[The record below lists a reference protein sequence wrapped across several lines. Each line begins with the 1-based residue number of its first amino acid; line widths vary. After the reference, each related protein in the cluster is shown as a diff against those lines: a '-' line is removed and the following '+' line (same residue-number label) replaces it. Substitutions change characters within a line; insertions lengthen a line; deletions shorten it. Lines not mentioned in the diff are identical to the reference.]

1 MPIFA
6 KIQEQ
11 QEAFSLPF
19 TPPVSVGEGGMER
32 LRVTV
37 LFWGSAMSPEKVTVP
52 PSAAVFVVLPS
63 VIFIRLCKRLKVYG
77 FPQLKIELSADLSGG
92 ELSRKIQP
100 EVRENEEISSIK
112 ERLLVNTQN
121 SLAETVEEID
131 DDQIH
136 QLSQIVARSRRL
148 LVLGIG
154 VSNLV
159 AQDIAQ
165 KWGSVGTIVI
175 AFNNVN
181 DLLPIVANAGIEDSL
196 WVVDNSGETPEA
208 IYAAQIAKERKVP
221 IITMTKKGSN
231 TISELGDVEIHTSQ
245 PIELPGRIAATDSL
259 LLQFM
264 AIDIIFYDFVSRNY
278 ESSISQLNQSAKL
291 VKDYK
296 NHFYKNK

>member
-1 MPIFA
+1 MGGTRMPIFA

-11 QEAFSLPF
+11 QEAFSKSELKIAQFILDQPQD
-19 TPPVSVGEGGMER
+19 
-32 LRVTV
+32 V
-37 LFWGSAMSPEKVTVP
+37 LEMTAQQLARAADSS
-52 PSAAVFVVLPS
+52 SAAV
-63 VIFIRLCKRLKVYG
+63 IRLCKRLKVYG

-92 ELSRKIQP
+92 EFSRKIQP

-136 QLSQIVARSRRL
+136 QLSQIGARSRRL

>member
-11 QEAFSLPF
+11 QEAFSKSELKIAQFILDQPQD
-19 TPPVSVGEGGMER
+19 
-32 LRVTV
+32 V
-37 LFWGSAMSPEKVTVP
+37 LEMTAQQLARAADSS
-52 PSAAVFVVLPS
+52 SAAV
-63 VIFIRLCKRLKVYG
+63 IRLCKRLKVYG

-245 PIELPGRIAATDSL
+245 PIELPGRIATTDSL

>member
-11 QEAFSLPF
+11 QEAFSKSELKIAQYILDQPQD
-19 TPPVSVGEGGMER
+19 
-32 LRVTV
+32 V
-37 LFWGSAMSPEKVTVP
+37 LEMTAQQLARAADSS
-52 PSAAVFVVLPS
+52 SAAV
-63 VIFIRLCKRLKVYG
+63 IRLCKRLKVYG

-131 DDQIH
+131 DDQIY

>member
-6 KIQEQ
+6 KIQEH
-11 QEAFSLPF
+11 QEAFSKSELKIAQFILDQPQ
-19 TPPVSVGEGGMER
+19 V
-32 LRVTV
+32 V
-37 LFWGSAMSPEKVTVP
+37 LEMTAQQLARAADSS
-52 PSAAVFVVLPS
+52 SAAV
-63 VIFIRLCKRLKVYG
+63 IRLCKRLKVYG

-92 ELSRKIQP
+92 ELNRKIQP

-112 ERLLVNTQN
+112 ERLLLNTQH
-121 SLAETVEEID
+121 SLAETVNELD
-131 DDQIH
+131 DSQIS
-136 QLSQIVARSRRL
+136 QLSQLIARSKRL
-148 LVLGIG
+148 LVLGIAA
-154 VSNLV
+154 SNLV

-165 KWGSVGTIVI
+165 KWGNVGTIVF

-181 DLLPIVANAGIEDSL
+181 DLLPIIANAGAEDIL
-196 WVVDNSGETPEA
+196 WVVDNSGETPEVVQ
-208 IYAAQIAKERKVP
+208 AAQIAKERKVP
-221 IITMTKKGSN
+221 IITMTKRGSS
-231 TISELGDVEIHTSQ
+231 TISELGDIEIHTSQ

>member
-11 QEAFSLPF
+11 QEAFSKSELKIAQFILDQPQD
-19 TPPVSVGEGGMER
+19 
-32 LRVTV
+32 V
-37 LFWGSAMSPEKVTVP
+37 LEMTAQQLARAADSS
-52 PSAAVFVVLPS
+52 SAAV
-63 VIFIRLCKRLKVYG
+63 IRLCKRLKVYG

>member
-11 QEAFSLPF
+11 QEAFSKSELKIAQFILDQPQD
-19 TPPVSVGEGGMER
+19 
-32 LRVTV
+32 V
-37 LFWGSAMSPEKVTVP
+37 LEMTAQQLARAADSS
-52 PSAAVFVVLPS
+52 SAAV
-63 VIFIRLCKRLKVYG
+63 IRLCKRLKVYG

-296 NHFYKNK
+296 LSLIHI

>member
-6 KIQEQ
+6 KIQEH
-11 QEAFSLPF
+11 QEAFSKSELKIAQFILDQPQ
-19 TPPVSVGEGGMER
+19 E
-32 LRVTV
+32 V
-37 LFWGSAMSPEKVTVP
+37 LEMTAQQLARAADSS
-52 PSAAVFVVLPS
+52 SAAV
-63 VIFIRLCKRLKVYG
+63 IRLCKRLKVYG

-92 ELSRKIQP
+92 ELNRKIQP

-112 ERLLVNTQN
+112 ERLLLNTQH
-121 SLAETVEEID
+121 SLAETVNELD
-131 DDQIH
+131 DSQIS
-136 QLSQIVARSRRL
+136 QLSQLIARSRRL
-148 LVLGIG
+148 LVLGIAA
-154 VSNLV
+154 SNLV

-165 KWGSVGTIVI
+165 KWGNVGTIVF

-181 DLLPIVANAGIEDSL
+181 DLLPIIANAGAEDIL

-208 IYAAQIAKERKVP
+208 VQAAQIAKERKVP
-221 IITMTKKGSN
+221 IVTMTKRGSS
-231 TISELGDVEIHTSQ
+231 TISELSDIEIHTSQ

>member
-11 QEAFSLPF
+11 QEAFSKSELKIAQFILDQPQD
-19 TPPVSVGEGGMER
+19 
-32 LRVTV
+32 V
-37 LFWGSAMSPEKVTVP
+37 LEKTAQQLARAADSS
-52 PSAAVFVVLPS
+52 SAAV
-63 VIFIRLCKRLKVYG
+63 IRLCKRLKVYG

-208 IYAAQIAKERKVP
+208 IYAAQIAKERKIP

-278 ESSISQLNQSAKL
+278 ESSISQLNQSAKF

>member
-11 QEAFSLPF
+11 QEAFSKSELKIAQFILDQPQD
-19 TPPVSVGEGGMER
+19 
-32 LRVTV
+32 V
-37 LFWGSAMSPEKVTVP
+37 LEMTAQQLARAADSS
-52 PSAAVFVVLPS
+52 SAAV
-63 VIFIRLCKRLKVYG
+63 IRLCKRLKVYG

-159 AQDIAQ
+159 AQDNAQ

-278 ESSISQLNQSAKL
+278 ESSISQLNQSAKF

>member
-11 QEAFSLPF
+11 QEAFSKSELKIAQFILDQPQDVLEM
-19 TPPVSVGEGGMER
+19 TAQQ
-32 LRVTV
+32 LARVAD
-37 LFWGSAMSPEKVTVP
+37 SS
-52 PSAAVFVVLPS
+52 SAAV
-63 VIFIRLCKRLKVYG
+63 IRLCKRLKVYG

-231 TISELGDVEIHTSQ
+231 TISELGDVEIHTRQ

>member
-6 KIQEQ
+6 KIQEH
-11 QEAFSLPF
+11 QEAFSKSELKIAQFILDQPQ
-19 TPPVSVGEGGMER
+19 E
-32 LRVTV
+32 V
-37 LFWGSAMSPEKVTVP
+37 LEMTAQQLARAADSS
-52 PSAAVFVVLPS
+52 SAAV
-63 VIFIRLCKRLKVYG
+63 IRLCKRLKVYG

-92 ELSRKIQP
+92 ELNRKIQP

-112 ERLLVNTQN
+112 ERLLLNTQH
-121 SLAETVEEID
+121 SLAETVNELD
-131 DDQIH
+131 DSQIS
-136 QLSQIVARSRRL
+136 QLSQLIARSKRL
-148 LVLGIG
+148 LVLGIAA
-154 VSNLV
+154 SNLV

-165 KWGSVGTIVI
+165 KWGNVGTIVF

-181 DLLPIVANAGIEDSL
+181 DLLPIIANAGAEDIL

-208 IYAAQIAKERKVP
+208 VQAAQIAKERKVP
-221 IITMTKKGSN
+221 IITMTKRGSS
-231 TISELGDVEIHTSQ
+231 TVSELGDIEIHTSQ

>member
-11 QEAFSLPF
+11 QEAFSKSELKIAQFILDQPQD
-19 TPPVSVGEGGMER
+19 
-32 LRVTV
+32 V
-37 LFWGSAMSPEKVTVP
+37 LEMTAQQLARAADSS
-52 PSAAVFVVLPS
+52 SAAV
-63 VIFIRLCKRLKVYG
+63 IRLCKRLKVYG

-131 DDQIH
+131 DDQIY

>member
-11 QEAFSLPF
+11 QEAFSKSELKIAQFILDQPQD
-19 TPPVSVGEGGMER
+19 
-32 LRVTV
+32 V
-37 LFWGSAMSPEKVTVP
+37 LEMTAQQLARAADSS
-52 PSAAVFVVLPS
+52 SAAV
-63 VIFIRLCKRLKVYG
+63 IRLCKRLKVYG

-196 WVVDNSGETPEA
+196 WVVDNSGEAPEA

>member
-11 QEAFSLPF
+11 QEAFSKSELKIAQFILDQPQD
-19 TPPVSVGEGGMER
+19 
-32 LRVTV
+32 V
-37 LFWGSAMSPEKVTVP
+37 LEMTAQQLARAADSS
-52 PSAAVFVVLPS
+52 SAAV
-63 VIFIRLCKRLKVYG
+63 IRLCKRLKVYG

-159 AQDIAQ
+159 AQYIAQ

>member
-1 MPIFA
+1 MGGTRMPIFA

-11 QEAFSLPF
+11 QEAFSKSELKIAQFILDQPQD
-19 TPPVSVGEGGMER
+19 
-32 LRVTV
+32 V
-37 LFWGSAMSPEKVTVP
+37 LEMTAQQLARAADSS
-52 PSAAVFVVLPS
+52 SAAV
-63 VIFIRLCKRLKVYG
+63 IRLCKRLKVYG

>member
-6 KIQEQ
+6 KIQEH
-11 QEAFSLPF
+11 QEAFSKSELKIAQFILDQPQ
-19 TPPVSVGEGGMER
+19 E
-32 LRVTV
+32 V
-37 LFWGSAMSPEKVTVP
+37 LEMTAQQLARAADSS
-52 PSAAVFVVLPS
+52 SAAV
-63 VIFIRLCKRLKVYG
+63 IRLCKRLKVYG

-92 ELSRKIQP
+92 ELNRKIQP

-112 ERLLVNTQN
+112 ERLLLNTQH
-121 SLAETVEEID
+121 SLAETVNELD
-131 DDQIH
+131 DSQIS
-136 QLSQIVARSRRL
+136 QLSQLIARSRRL
-148 LVLGIG
+148 LVLGIAA
-154 VSNLV
+154 SNLV

-165 KWGSVGTIVI
+165 KWGNVGTIVF

-181 DLLPIVANAGIEDSL
+181 DLLPIIANAGAEDIL

-208 IYAAQIAKERKVP
+208 VQAAQIAKERKVP
-221 IITMTKKGSN
+221 IITMTKRGSS
-231 TISELGDVEIHTSQ
+231 TISELGDIEIHTSQ

>member
-6 KIQEQ
+6 KLQEQ
-11 QEAFSLPF
+11 QEAFSKSELKIAQFILDQPQD
-19 TPPVSVGEGGMER
+19 
-32 LRVTV
+32 V
-37 LFWGSAMSPEKVTVP
+37 LEMTAQQLARAADSS
-52 PSAAVFVVLPS
+52 SAAV
-63 VIFIRLCKRLKVYG
+63 IRLCKRLKVYG

>member
-6 KIQEQ
+6 KIQEH
-11 QEAFSLPF
+11 QEAFSKSELKIAQFILDQPQ
-19 TPPVSVGEGGMER
+19 E
-32 LRVTV
+32 V
-37 LFWGSAMSPEKVTVP
+37 LEMTAQQLARAADSS
-52 PSAAVFVVLPS
+52 SAAV
-63 VIFIRLCKRLKVYG
+63 IRLCKRLKVYG

-92 ELSRKIQP
+92 ELNRKIQP

-112 ERLLVNTQN
+112 ERLLLNTQH
-121 SLAETVEEID
+121 SLAETVNELD
-131 DDQIH
+131 DSQIS
-136 QLSQIVARSRRL
+136 QLSQLIARSRRL
-148 LVLGIG
+148 LVLGIAA
-154 VSNLV
+154 SNLV

-165 KWGSVGTIVI
+165 KWGNVGTIVF

-181 DLLPIVANAGIEDSL
+181 DLLPIIANAGAEDIL

-208 IYAAQIAKERKVP
+208 VQAAQIAKERKVP
-221 IITMTKKGSN
+221 IITMTKRGSS
-231 TISELGDVEIHTSQ
+231 TISELGDIEIHTSQ
-245 PIELPGRIAATDSL
+245 PIELPGKIAATDSL

>member
-11 QEAFSLPF
+11 QEAFSKSELKIAQFILDQPQD
-19 TPPVSVGEGGMER
+19 
-32 LRVTV
+32 V
-37 LFWGSAMSPEKVTVP
+37 LEMTAQQLARAADSS
-52 PSAAVFVVLPS
+52 SAAV
-63 VIFIRLCKRLKVYG
+63 IRLCKRLKVYG

-245 PIELPGRIAATDSL
+245 PIELPVRIAATDSL

>member
-1 MPIFA
+1 MGGTRMPIFA

-11 QEAFSLPF
+11 QEAFSKSELKIAQFILDQPQD
-19 TPPVSVGEGGMER
+19 
-32 LRVTV
+32 V
-37 LFWGSAMSPEKVTVP
+37 LEMTAQQLARAADSS
-52 PSAAVFVVLPS
+52 SAAV
-63 VIFIRLCKRLKVYG
+63 IRLCKRLKVYG

-208 IYAAQIAKERKVP
+208 LYAAQIAKERKVP

>member
-1 MPIFA
+1 MGGTRMPIFA

-11 QEAFSLPF
+11 QEAFSKSELKIAQFILDQPQD
-19 TPPVSVGEGGMER
+19 
-32 LRVTV
+32 V
-37 LFWGSAMSPEKVTVP
+37 LEMTAQQLARAADSS
-52 PSAAVFVVLPS
+52 SAAV
-63 VIFIRLCKRLKVYG
+63 IRLCKRLKVYG

-100 EVRENEEISSIK
+100 EVRENEEIRSIK

>member
-11 QEAFSLPF
+11 QEAFSKSELKIAQFILDQPQD
-19 TPPVSVGEGGMER
+19 
-32 LRVTV
+32 V
-37 LFWGSAMSPEKVTVP
+37 LEMTAQQLARAADSS
-52 PSAAVFVVLPS
+52 SAAV
-63 VIFIRLCKRLKVYG
+63 IRLCKRLKVYG

-231 TISELGDVEIHTSQ
+231 TISELGDVEIHASQ

>member
-11 QEAFSLPF
+11 QEAFSKSELKIAQFILDQPQD
-19 TPPVSVGEGGMER
+19 
-32 LRVTV
+32 V
-37 LFWGSAMSPEKVTVP
+37 LEMTAQQLARAADSS
-52 PSAAVFVVLPS
+52 SAAV
-63 VIFIRLCKRLKVYG
+63 IRLCKRLKVYG

-165 KWGSVGTIVI
+165 KWGSVDTIVI

>member
-11 QEAFSLPF
+11 QEAFSKSELKIAQFILDQPQD
-19 TPPVSVGEGGMER
+19 
-32 LRVTV
+32 V
-37 LFWGSAMSPEKVTVP
+37 LEMTAQQLARAADSS
-52 PSAAVFVVLPS
+52 SAAV
-63 VIFIRLCKRLKVYG
+63 IRLCKRLKVYG

-208 IYAAQIAKERKVP
+208 IYVAQIAKERKVP

>member
-11 QEAFSLPF
+11 QEAFSKSELKIAQFILDQPQD
-19 TPPVSVGEGGMER
+19 
-32 LRVTV
+32 V
-37 LFWGSAMSPEKVTVP
+37 LEMTAQQLARAADSS
-52 PSAAVFVVLPS
+52 SAAV
-63 VIFIRLCKRLKVYG
+63 IRLCKRLKVYG

-92 ELSRKIQP
+92 EFSRKIQP

-264 AIDIIFYDFVSRNY
+264 AIDIIFYD
-278 ESSISQLNQSAKL
+278 L
-291 VKDYK
+291 
-296 NHFYKNK
+296 

>member
-11 QEAFSLPF
+11 QEAFSKSELKNAQFILDQPQD
-19 TPPVSVGEGGMER
+19 
-32 LRVTV
+32 V
-37 LFWGSAMSPEKVTVP
+37 LEMTAQQLARAADSS
-52 PSAAVFVVLPS
+52 SAAV
-63 VIFIRLCKRLKVYG
+63 IRLCKRLKVYG

>member
-11 QEAFSLPF
+11 QEAFSKSELKIAQFILDQPQD
-19 TPPVSVGEGGMER
+19 
-32 LRVTV
+32 V
-37 LFWGSAMSPEKVTVP
+37 LEMTAQQLARAADSS
-52 PSAAVFVVLPS
+52 SAAV
-63 VIFIRLCKRLKVYG
+63 IRLCKRLKVYG

-296 NHFYKNK
+296 NHFLKKEKYHG

>member
-11 QEAFSLPF
+11 QEAFSKSELKIAQFILDQPQD
-19 TPPVSVGEGGMER
+19 
-32 LRVTV
+32 V
-37 LFWGSAMSPEKVTVP
+37 LEMTAQQLARAADSS
-52 PSAAVFVVLPS
+52 SAAV
-63 VIFIRLCKRLKVYG
+63 IRLCKRLKVYG

-291 VKDYK
+291 LKDYK

>member
-11 QEAFSLPF
+11 QEAFSKSELKIAQFILDQPQD
-19 TPPVSVGEGGMER
+19 
-32 LRVTV
+32 V
-37 LFWGSAMSPEKVTVP
+37 LEMTAQQLARAAGSS
-52 PSAAVFVVLPS
+52 SAAV
-63 VIFIRLCKRLKVYG
+63 IRLCKRLKVYG

-278 ESSISQLNQSAKL
+278 ESSISQLNQSAKF

>member
-11 QEAFSLPF
+11 QEAFSKSELKIAQFILDQPQD
-19 TPPVSVGEGGMER
+19 
-32 LRVTV
+32 V
-37 LFWGSAMSPEKVTVP
+37 LEMTAQQLARAADSS
-52 PSAAVFVVLPS
+52 SAAV
-63 VIFIRLCKRLKVYG
+63 IRLCKRLKVYG

-131 DDQIH
+131 DEQIH

>member
-6 KIQEQ
+6 KIQEH
-11 QEAFSLPF
+11 QEAFSKSELKIAQFILDQPQ
-19 TPPVSVGEGGMER
+19 E
-32 LRVTV
+32 V
-37 LFWGSAMSPEKVTVP
+37 LEMTAQQLARAADSS
-52 PSAAVFVVLPS
+52 SAAV
-63 VIFIRLCKRLKVYG
+63 IRLCKRLKVYG

-92 ELSRKIQP
+92 ELNRKIQP

-112 ERLLVNTQN
+112 ERLLLNTQH
-121 SLAETVEEID
+121 SLAETVNELD
-131 DDQIH
+131 DSQIS
-136 QLSQIVARSRRL
+136 QLSQLIARSRRL
-148 LVLGIG
+148 LVLGIAA
-154 VSNLV
+154 SNLV

-165 KWGSVGTIVI
+165 KWVNVGTIVF

-181 DLLPIVANAGIEDSL
+181 DLLPIIANAGAEDIL

-208 IYAAQIAKERKVP
+208 VQAAQIAKERKVP
-221 IITMTKKGSN
+221 IITMTKRGSS
-231 TISELGDVEIHTSQ
+231 TISELGDIEIHTSQ

>member
-11 QEAFSLPF
+11 QEAFSKSELKIAQFILDQPQDVLEM
-19 TPPVSVGEGGMER
+19 TAQQ
-32 LRVTV
+32 LARVAD
-37 LFWGSAMSPEKVTVP
+37 SS
-52 PSAAVFVVLPS
+52 SAAV
-63 VIFIRLCKRLKVYG
+63 IRLCKRLKVYG

>member
-11 QEAFSLPF
+11 QEAFSKSELKIAQFILDQPQD
-19 TPPVSVGEGGMER
+19 
-32 LRVTV
+32 V
-37 LFWGSAMSPEKVTVP
+37 LEMTAQQLARAADSS
-52 PSAAVFVVLPS
+52 SAAV
-63 VIFIRLCKRLKVYG
+63 IRLCKRLKVYG

-291 VKDYK
+291 VKNYK

>member
-11 QEAFSLPF
+11 QEAFSKSELKIAQFILDQPQD
-19 TPPVSVGEGGMER
+19 
-32 LRVTV
+32 V
-37 LFWGSAMSPEKVTVP
+37 LEMTAQQLARAADSS
-52 PSAAVFVVLPS
+52 SAAV
-63 VIFIRLCKRLKVYG
+63 IRLCKRLKVYG

-278 ESSISQLNQSAKL
+278 ESSISQLNKSAKL

>member
-11 QEAFSLPF
+11 QEAFSKSELKIAQFILDQPQD
-19 TPPVSVGEGGMER
+19 
-32 LRVTV
+32 V
-37 LFWGSAMSPEKVTVP
+37 LEMTAQQLARAADSS
-52 PSAAVFVVLPS
+52 SAAV
-63 VIFIRLCKRLKVYG
+63 IRLCKRLKVYG

-136 QLSQIVARSRRL
+136 QLSQIVARSRWL

>member
-1 MPIFA
+1 M
-6 KIQEQ
+6 
-11 QEAFSLPF
+11 
-19 TPPVSVGEGGMER
+19 
-32 LRVTV
+32 
-37 LFWGSAMSPEKVTVP
+37 
-52 PSAAVFVVLPS
+52 
-63 VIFIRLCKRLKVYG
+63 
-77 FPQLKIELSADLSGG
+77 
-92 ELSRKIQP
+92 
-100 EVRENEEISSIK
+100 
-112 ERLLVNTQN
+112 
-121 SLAETVEEID
+121 
-131 DDQIH
+131 
-136 QLSQIVARSRRL
+136 
-148 LVLGIG
+148 
-154 VSNLV
+154 
-159 AQDIAQ
+159 
-165 KWGSVGTIVI
+165 
-175 AFNNVN
+175 N

>member
-1 MPIFA
+1 MGGTRMPIFA

-11 QEAFSLPF
+11 QEAFSKSELKIAQFILDQPQD
-19 TPPVSVGEGGMER
+19 
-32 LRVTV
+32 V
-37 LFWGSAMSPEKVTVP
+37 LEMTAQQLARAADSS
-52 PSAAVFVVLPS
+52 SAAV
-63 VIFIRLCKRLKVYG
+63 IRLCKRLKVYG

-278 ESSISQLNQSAKL
+278 ESSISQLNQSAKF